1 MKAYFTRDSVAAGD
15 DADAPHA
22 REIDVPD
29 DVTVTELVQ
38 LVWHDAGLPSISGGH
53 ATWSLSSILPLAV
66 GAQQLSEPRIL
77 SSFPPKLTEL
87 DVKGGTV
94 RLHFSYFAQRDP
106 ETVFDVLRRLRAR
119 AEG

>member
-1 MKAYFTRDSVAAGD
+1 MMAYFTRDSVAAGD

-22 REIDVPD
+22 RDIYVPD
-29 DVTVTELVQ
+29 DVTVIDLVQ
-38 LVWHDAGLPSISGGH
+38 LVWREGRLPSISGGQ
-53 ATWSLSSILPLAV
+53 ATWALTSIVPLAV
-66 GAQQLSEPRIL
+66 GAQQWPEPRVL
-77 SSFPPKLTEL
+77 RSFAPGWAEL

-106 ETVFDVLRRLRAR
+106 EVVFDVLRRLRVR

>member
-1 MKAYFTRDSVAAGD
+1 MKAYLTRDSVAAGD

-38 LVWHDAGLPSISGGH
+38 LVWRDARLPSISGGQ
-53 ATWSLSSILPLAV
+53 ATWALSSIVPLAV
-66 GAQQLSEPRIL
+66 GAQQWGAPRIL
-77 SSFPPKLTEL
+77 SSFPPKLAEL

-106 ETVFDVLRRLRAR
+106 EAVFEVLRRLRLR

>member
-1 MKAYFTRDSVAAGD
+1 MRAYFTRDSVAAGD

-22 REIDVPD
+22 AEIHVPN
-29 DVTVTELVQ
+29 DVTVIELVQ
-38 LVWHDAGLPSISGGH
+38 LVWRDAMLPSISGGQ
-53 ATWSLSSILPLAV
+53 ATWALSSILPLAV
-66 GAQQLSEPRIL
+66 GAQQWGEPRVL

-87 DVKGGTV
+87 DVKEGTV

-106 ETVFDVLRRLRAR
+106 DVVFEVLRRLRVR